1 MKLKQFQVFNYR
13 SVNDSGPIEI
23 RKQTALVGRNE
34 SGKTNL
40 LMALQSLKPPYE
52 MKELSFVKDFPRGRH
67 PKDFSEDL
75 KVVETLW
82 EIDSDEQAELA
93 SIFPRAKGV
102 TKVNI
107 NRSYKAK
114 TNQVGFENLPAL
126 SVKSDEVGTC
136 VKKIQQSVNGGLKG
150 VDNPEHQKTI
160 SGGLETF
167 VKSVPRETSD
177 LDEWATTTQSA
188 ITALESIF
196 SSVEFSASE
205 VARENIELL
214 ESLAAGVTEDE
225 ASHTEARKWIVEK
238 MPVFIYLH
246 EYPELQGHQNI
257 PEYIVRKQKGAL
269 TEADENFIK
278 LYEVAGLDPEEL
290 NNLLNIDHEIRQQLI
305 NRAGAVVT
313 NKLRELWTDRKLT
326 IRFNLDANH
335 FDTLVSDP
343 ASYYPVEIN
352 LNERS
357 RGLKWFFSFYITFAA
372 DTAGGP
378 AEDAII
384 LLDEPGLHLHAI
396 AQRDLLDHFVNDFNN
411 TIIYTTH
418 SPFMIPVDNLAS
430 IRTLNIS
437 QNEGTTVT
445 NDPTGDDK
453 TLFPIQA
460 ALGYDIT
467 QSLFIG
473 KNNLIVEGVSDFWFL
488 TAMSEHL
495 QELSR
500 TGIVDDIVI
509 TPAGGAPKVSYMV
522 SLLTS
527 QKLNVLVLL
536 DAEQQGKRAGAQ
548 LVKSKL
554 IRERNVLFVNEALGA
569 SNTQEADI
577 EDLLDAGK
585 YDAMVRKT
593 YAKELEGK
601 TLALNDKIPRI
612 VKRYEDG
619 FSQIGLEFNKM
630 RPAKLFLRRIANKP
644 EDVVSDNSLDL
655 FETLFELVGERLKK
669 HQGRNPE
676 AFS

>member
-1 MKLKQFQVFNYR
+1 MKLIQFQVYNYR
-13 SVNDSGPIEI
+13 SINDSGPIEI

-40 LMALQSLKPPYE
+40 LLALQSLKPPDG
-52 MKELSFVKDFPRGRH
+52 MRELSYVKDFPRDRH
-67 PKDFSEDL
+67 KNDFSEDL
-75 KVVETLW
+75 KVVDTLW
-82 EIDSDEQAELA
+82 EIDNSEQAELV
-93 SIFPRAKGV
+93 SIFPRAEGV
-102 TKVNI
+102 SQISISRAYKSETRYIGFGNLPPLKIDSEQVSTNI
-107 NRSYKAK
+107 N
-114 TNQVGFENLPAL
+114 
-126 SVKSDEVGTC
+126 
-136 VKKIQQSVNGGLKG
+136 KIGQSLHGSLKG
-150 VDNPEHQKTI
+150 IEDANKKVEI
-160 SGGLETF
+160 SNALETF
-167 VKSVPRETSD
+167 KKSMPNDTSD
-177 LDEWATTTQSA
+177 KQTWATLAKQA
-188 ITALESIF
+188 IDKFKTALSSQDYELSEIANDNIDSLGSI
-196 SSVEFSASE
+196 SANIINDNE
-205 VARENIELL
+205 QHKKAR
-214 ESLAAGVTEDE
+214 SWAVG
-225 ASHTEARKWIVEK
+225 K

-246 EYPELQGHQNI
+246 EYPDLQGHQNI
-257 PEYIVRKQKGAL
+257 PEYITRKQQGTLK
-269 TEADENFIK
+269 EADENFDK
-278 LYEVAGLDPEEL
+278 LCKVAGLDPEEL
-290 NNLLNIDHEIRQQLI
+290 NNLLQEDHETRQQLV

-313 NKLRELWTDRKLT
+313 KKVRELWTDRELT

-335 FDTLVSDP
+335 FDTLISDP

-396 AQRDLLDHFVNDFNN
+396 AQRNLLDHFSKDFDN
-411 TIIYTTH
+411 TIIYTIH
-418 SPFMIPVDNLAS
+418 SPFMIPVDDLPS

-437 QNEGTTVT
+437 QEEGTTVT

-473 KNNLIVEGVSDFWFL
+473 KNNLVVEGVSDFWYL
-488 TAMSEHL
+488 TAISEYL
-495 QELSR
+495 QETGKTGLSK
-500 TGIVDDIVI
+500 DIII

-536 DAEQQGKRAGAQ
+536 DAEKQGMRAGEQ

-554 IRERNVLFVNEALGA
+554 IREKNVIFVNEAFPSG
-569 SNTQEADI
+569 SVSEADI
-577 EDLLDAGK
+577 EDLLDTGK
-585 YDAMVRKT
+585 YDAMVREV
-593 YAKELEGK
+593 YSKELKGK
-601 TLALNDKIPRI
+601 TLALNGSIPRI

-619 FSQIGLEFNKM
+619 FDQIGLQFNKM
-630 RPAKLFLRRIANKP
+630 RPAKLFLRRIADKP
-644 EDVVSDNSLDL
+644 EDAVSEDSLKL
-655 FETLFELVGERLKK
+655 FETLFGIMYERLNKQK
-669 HQGRNPE
+669 ERDSK